1 MPKSV
6 GTTDVTKKG
15 RFSSP
20 QTNGRLLQPSIRGRV
35 STKTSKESNAAKNPE
50 IK

>member
-6 GTTDVTKKG
+6 GITDVARK
-15 RFSSP
+15 RIFSSP
-20 QTNGRLLQPSIRGRV
+20 QTNGKLLQPSMRGRV